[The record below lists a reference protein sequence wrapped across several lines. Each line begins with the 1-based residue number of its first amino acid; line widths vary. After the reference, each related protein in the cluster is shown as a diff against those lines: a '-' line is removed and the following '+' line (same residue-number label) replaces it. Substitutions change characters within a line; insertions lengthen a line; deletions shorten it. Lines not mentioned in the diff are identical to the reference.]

1 MTKTLPDRLKRE
13 KDFNLVFKNGKRLYS
28 DSLTL
33 LYYPADQIKVGF
45 VVSKKH
51 GISVKRN
58 KIKRLLRESFRS
70 FVPKIHKNFFFVLLP
85 KIRDDYSFD
94 KFSKDLGYLLKKGDF
109 LDA

>member
-1 MTKTLPDRLKRE
+1 MTLPERLKKE
-13 KDFNLVFKNGKRLYS
+13 KDFSIIFKNGKRIYS
-28 DSLTL
+28 NSLTL
-33 LYYPADQIKVGF
+33 LYYPANIIKVGF

-70 FVPKIHKNFFFVLLP
+70 FAPKIRKNFFFVLLP
-85 KIRDDYSFD
+85 KVKDDYSVAE
-94 KFSKDLGYLLKKGDF
+94 FSKDLEFMLRKGNF